1 MNDIAPVLLEKI
13 EAVFE
18 EGIAKD
24 SAIQS
29 VLERANLGT
38 ATQFDAHEYALQVG
52 KASSSALRKV
62 ITEDA
67 LPDGRLYF
75 NIADRTI
82 RPTIERSHAMINKTA
97 AQIQAALNERAG
109 IGMNPV
115 LPELDQDRLGR
126 LIDKVSSGESFED
139 SEWLMDE
146 PVVNLVESFTDEFVR
161 ANAEFQARAGLS
173 PKIQRTVVGKC
184 CDWCAA
190 LAGVYDYLDD
200 LPDDIFRRHQYCRCT
215 VTFSTGR
222 FFQDVHSKRWYD
234 VDQNALT
241 TRKLANT
248 DITTLTPGDAEI
260 REKLL
265 VKQAEEADKKR
276 INQLIATY
284 ELEHDVSHRRAAN
297 RVGRAIRAGKD
308 ID

>member
-1 MNDIAPVLLEKI
+1 MDDIAPVLLEKI
-13 EAVFE
+13 ESDFA
-18 EGIAKD
+18 EGIAKN
-24 SAIQS
+24 STVQS

-52 KASSSALRKV
+52 KASSSALQNV

-75 NIADRTI
+75 NIADRTV
-82 RPTIERSHAMINKTA
+82 RPTIERSHAMINETA
-97 AQIQAALNERAG
+97 AQIQKVLNERAG

-126 LIDKVSSGESFED
+126 LIDKLSSGETFSD
-139 SEWLMDE
+139 VAWLLDE
-146 PVVNLVESFTDEFVR
+146 PVVNLVESFTDEFIR

-190 LAGVYDYLDD
+190 LAGVYDYWDD
-200 LPDDIFRRHQYCRCT
+200 MPDDIFRRHQFCRCT

-241 TRKLANT
+241 TRKLVNT
-248 DITTLTPGDAEI
+248 DITALTPGDAAI

-265 VKQAEEADKKR
+265 VKQAEEVEKKR
-276 INQLIATY
+276 INQLIAKY
-284 ELEHDVSHRRAAN
+284 ELEYDVSHRRAAN

-308 ID
+308 VD